1 MKSFV
6 NLHSVQG
13 IWEGGRKVL
22 SLELGQNGD
31 PPKGPSIRQTPH
43 NCVVDVAPVH
53 TLNKHLRSE
62 STTTPT
68 NRTIGSCSC
77 PFFAHVSENQ
87 TLPKSHKVRRK
98 ERKGA
103 RETRTPTCSKQK
115 RARSAHVSHQI
126 ALCTRSVHG
135 DKQSRILTN
144 FKLDTSSPCNPPARE
159 YVDRTHTHNTHLCNT
174 VCSHARNAHHAL
186 GSSHHGLHFIF
197 VRLKRIC
204 HLVLFMSHPL
214 LFFHLPFTTSTSSS
228 SFTLPSTTTQEHTAQ
243 SVQQDQLQEH
253 PVHLAHL
260 QALPVD
266 KLRHQESLW
275 RENLQCGGN
284 PRTTTPTSYE
294 PKELATFS
302 RIEDYSG
309 DSYQLSDVQ
318 ENFGEEVHRAP
329 ITEEVKEFGEI
340 GTAGLPDSTISETSY
355 FQSHMHFDDS
365 AESIADSDLENGE
378 LQKMLTS
385 QNVYAQKASG
395 KPDAMVVHERGK

>member
-144 FKLDTSSPCNPPARE
+144 FKLILL
-159 YVDRTHTHNTHLCNT
+159 V
-174 VCSHARNAHHAL
+174 HA
-186 GSSHHGLHFIF
+186 
-197 VRLKRIC
+197 
-204 HLVLFMSHPL
+204 
-214 LFFHLPFTTSTSSS
+214 
-228 SFTLPSTTTQEHTAQ
+228 TLP
-243 SVQQDQLQEH
+243 
-253 PVHLAHL
+253 PV
-260 QALPVD
+260 
-266 KLRHQESLW
+266 S
-275 RENLQCGGN
+275 
-284 PRTTTPTSYE
+284 
-294 PKELATFS
+294 
-302 RIEDYSG
+302 
-309 DSYQLSDVQ
+309 
-318 ENFGEEVHRAP
+318 
-329 ITEEVKEFGEI
+329 
-340 GTAGLPDSTISETSY
+340 
-355 FQSHMHFDDS
+355 M
-365 AESIADSDLENGE
+365 
-378 LQKMLTS
+378 
-385 QNVYAQKASG
+385 
-395 KPDAMVVHERGK
+395 